1 MKIKANT
8 SMVYLHFLRKYIFID
23 FFHFLTKQL
32 KNSFLNLRAVQC
44 YDGLPPYEAVT
55 GAVGKFP

>member
-1 MKIKANT
+1 
-8 SMVYLHFLRKYIFID
+8 MVYLHFLRKYIFID